1 MMIYT
6 YIFLLSRL
14 QPAGQL
20 INSVSFISDVC
31 RWTEGFGT

>member
-6 YIFLLSRL
+6 YILLLSRL
-14 QPAGQL
+14 QPAGEL
-20 INSVSFISDVC
+20 INWVSFI